1 MNLKLFN
8 LFVLM
13 QNKLKIIKLILKTEI
28 YKNNILKLTAKRLI
42 KLILIMKAKHI
53 KNIFLN

>member
-13 QNKLKIIKLILKTEI
+13 QNKLKIIKLILKTET

-42 KLILIMKAKHI
+42 KLILIMKAETYK
-53 KNIFLN
+53 KYF